1 MLHEIL
7 SLLSL
12 VRDTELGGILAQ
24 VLKKYLRFRGAWK
37 LKAVLNH
44 TLTSDYKYESS
55 ISALGSLAVGSCFS
69 DSTVSDDMQ

>member
-1 MLHEIL
+1 MQHEIL

-37 LKAVLNH
+37 LKAQR
-44 TLTSDYKYESS
+44 
-55 ISALGSLAVGSCFS
+55 F
-69 DSTVSDDMQ
+69 